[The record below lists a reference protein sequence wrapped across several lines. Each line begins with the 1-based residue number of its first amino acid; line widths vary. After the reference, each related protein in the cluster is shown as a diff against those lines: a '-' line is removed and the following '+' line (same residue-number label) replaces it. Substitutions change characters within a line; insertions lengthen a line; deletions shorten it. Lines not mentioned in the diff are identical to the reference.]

1 MDSER
6 VKTVLFKKEGGDFAL
21 LQDAESVADADRA
34 IRQERFRTNFI
45 ELVFL
50 KRVLRIRNF
59 SNEFVKFIKGSI
71 DVLVGDDLNFSSSF
85 DGYSFL

>member
-21 LQDAESVADADRA
+21 LQDAEPVADADRA